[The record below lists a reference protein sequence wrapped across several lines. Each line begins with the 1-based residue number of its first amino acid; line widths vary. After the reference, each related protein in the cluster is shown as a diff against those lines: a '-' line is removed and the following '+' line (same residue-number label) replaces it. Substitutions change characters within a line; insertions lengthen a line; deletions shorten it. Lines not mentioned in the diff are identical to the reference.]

1 MSAFDDE
8 FGLFGDE
15 EGVEEERKSTLGAR
29 KIATGETI
37 IDEIEPEDERPAR
50 RRPGP
55 PGDRSGTGD
64 DGGGSRF
71 PRRRPREVE
80 RKPLPDEIAHPRAV
94 ELLTFL
100 AKRLVGNPNAVAVEL
115 HPDPRGAVLELE
127 VDPDDLGKVIG
138 RGGRVAQALRTIVRA
153 GAEGRVTIDIV
164 DSGEDDED
172 DEAVDALAQAS
183 VAVAEPIEVEDVV
196 ADAVSEDDDASEP
209 VSAKPKKKAPAKK
222 KTAAKPA
229 VKAKAKA
236 KPKASKD
243 AAASD

>member
-15 EGVEEERKSTLGAR
+15 EGVEEERRSTLGAR

-50 RRPGP
+50 RPRSGP
-55 PGDRSGTGD
+55 AGDRSGFGD
-64 DGGGSRF
+64 DSSAGRW
-71 PRRRPREVE
+71 PRRRPRDVE
-80 RKPLPDEIAHPRAV
+80 RAPLPDDVAHPRAI

-100 AKRLVGNPNAVAVEL
+100 AKRLVGKPDAVAVAL
-115 HPDPRGAVLELE
+115 HPDARGAVLELE

-164 DSGEDDED
+164 DSGEDGED
-172 DEAVDALAQAS
+172 DEFDDAIAAPVALAEPATE
-183 VAVAEPIEVEDVV
+183 VTEPAADAVAE
-196 ADAVSEDDDASEP
+196 AP
-209 VSAKPKKKAPAKK
+209 VAKK
-222 KTAAKPA
+222 KTVRKR
-229 VKAKAKA
+229 
-236 KPKASKD
+236 KPKA
-243 AAASD
+243 AADEPETA